1 MKNEHLADGVL
12 FTDFYQLTMA
22 QLYYRTGLYKKSAQ
36 FDYSFRHYPDYGEHR
51 AGYCIHAGL
60 ENFLRWME
68 KSRFGK
74 EELRYLRALKGRTEH
89 RLFADDFLGWLKNNG
104 GFEGISIAAIPEGRV
119 VHPAVPLVTVKGP
132 LVPAQILESSLLN
145 HINFQTLIATKACR
159 IKESGCRQT
168 MIDFGMRRAQGQGA
182 NAATRAALIGGAD
195 FSSNTGTSCLLG
207 YPPKGTHAHSMV
219 QAFMAL
225 GTGGELAAFRA
236 YADIYPDDCLL
247 LVDTIDTLKSG
258 IPNAVKVFDEL
269 KRKGH
274 KPIGVRLDSGDLA
287 YLAIR
292 SAKMLDEA
300 GFPDTTI
307 VLSNQLDEMVIWQII
322 AQIRQEAG
330 AYGVNPERLIAR
342 LSYGVG
348 TRLVTS
354 YGDAALDG
362 VYKLAAIKDG
372 ARWKAA
378 IKLSEAPEKIIN
390 PGGKSVW
397 RVYDARGKAF
407 ADYVTLQDEDPR
419 KEKVLFL
426 HHPTEEQIQET
437 IRACD
442 ISKIEPLL
450 TDVLKDGRRVCH
462 QPTIEEMR
470 RVRQGDIDRLDPG
483 VRRLINPHRY
493 HVSLSQRLWDLKQQ
507 LIRQQKTKT
516 PTRKKRRQALLKG
529 RPETSKGRKII

>member
-1 MKNEHLADGVL
+1 MKKERVTDGIL
-12 FTDFYQLTMA
+12 FADFYQFTMA
-22 QLYYRTGLYKKSAQ
+22 QLYYRTGLHKKTAQ

-60 ENFLRWME
+60 ESFLEWME
-68 KSRFGK
+68 KSSFGE
-74 EELRYLRALKGRTEH
+74 EELRYLRAQKGKSGH
-89 RLFADDFLGWLKNNG
+89 RLFADDFLAWLKNKD
-104 GFEGISIAAIPEGRV
+104 GFEDISIAAVPEGRV
-119 VHPAVPLVTVKGP
+119 VHPGVPLVIVRGP
-132 LVPAQILESSLLN
+132 LAAAQMLESSLLN

-168 MIDFGMRRAQGQGA
+168 MIDFGMRRAQGKGA
-182 NAATRAALIGGAD
+182 DAATRAALIGGAD
-195 FSSNTGTSCLLG
+195 FSSNTGASCLLG
-207 YPPKGTHAHSMV
+207 YPPKGTHAHSMI

-225 GTGGELAAFRA
+225 DGEGGELAAFRA

-269 KRKGH
+269 KKKGH
-274 KPIGVRLDSGDLA
+274 KPVGVRLDSGDLA

-292 SAKMLDEA
+292 SARMLDEA

-307 VLSNQLDEMVIWQII
+307 VLSNQLDELVVWQII

-342 LSYGVG
+342 LNYGVG

-354 YGDAALDG
+354 YGDPALDG

-372 ARWKAA
+372 RRWKAA
-378 IKLSEAPEKIIN
+378 IKLSETPEKIIN

-397 RVYDARGKAF
+397 RIYDARGKAF
-407 ADYVTLQDEDPR
+407 ADCVALQDEDPR
-419 KEKVLFL
+419 KEDTLLL

-437 IRACD
+437 IRACN

-450 TDVLKDGRRVCH
+450 TDILKNGRRIRR
-462 QPTIEEMR
+462 QTTIEEMR
-470 RVRQGDIDRLDPG
+470 QLRHNDINRLDPG

-493 HVSLSQRLWDLKQQ
+493 HVSLSRKLWDLKQQ
-507 LIRQQKTKT
+507 LVHQQKTKT
-516 PTRKKRRQALLKG
+516 LKEKNSVRISG
-529 RPETSKGRKII
+529 KTVR

>member
-1 MKNEHLADGVL
+1 MKKERLAGGIL
-12 FTDFYQLTMA
+12 FTDFYQITMA
-22 QLYYRTGLYKKSAQ
+22 QLYYRTGLCKKLAR
-36 FDYSFRHYPDYGEHR
+36 FDYSFRHYPDYGDHR

-60 ENFLRWME
+60 ETFLEWIE
-68 KSRFGK
+68 QSRFD
-74 EELRYLRALKGRTEH
+74 EEESRCLRTLKGRTGR
-89 RLFADDFLGWLKNNG
+89 RLFGDDFLAWMKREG
-104 GFEGISIAAIPEGRV
+104 GFQKISISAVPEGRV
-119 VHPAVPLVTVKGP
+119 VHPAVPLISVTGP
-132 LVPAQILESSLLN
+132 LAAAQLLESSLLN
-145 HINFQTLIATKACR
+145 HINFQTLVATKACR

-168 MIDFGMRRAQGQGA
+168 MIDFGMRRAQGKGA
-182 NAATRAALIGGAD
+182 NAATRASLIGGAD

-219 QAFMAL
+219 QAFIAMD
-225 GTGGELAAFRA
+225 TEGELAAFRA

-258 IPNAVKVFDEL
+258 IPNAIKVFEEL
-269 KRKGH
+269 KKKGH
-274 KPIGVRLDSGDLA
+274 KPVGVRLDSGDLA

-292 SAKMLDEA
+292 SAKMLDVA

-362 VYKLAAIKDG
+362 VYKLAAIKDKG
-372 ARWKAA
+372 QWKAA
-378 IKLSEAPEKIIN
+378 IKLSETPEKIIN

-397 RVYDARGKAF
+397 RIYDSRGKAF
-407 ADYVTLQDEDPR
+407 ADYVALQDEDPR
-419 KEKVLFL
+419 NEDTLLL
-426 HHPTEEQIQET
+426 HHPTEEHIQET

-450 TDVLKDGRRVCH
+450 TEVLKNGRRIGR

-470 RVRQGDIDRLDPG
+470 RLRQEDVDRLDPG

-493 HVSLSQRLWDLKQQ
+493 HVSLSQKLWDLKQR
-507 LIRQQKTKT
+507 LIRQQQIKNPSRIRRRPAAPKGKRTK
-516 PTRKKRRQALLKG
+516 
-529 RPETSKGRKII
+529 